1 MQTPFHPT
9 LAPCWTSRKALK
21 TWIAPDRTGPRRE
34 NAAVDT
40 ARAVQAR
47 CIFSWSTR
55 ASCTLLAR
63 SACVLWLAGDRP
75 CSSRTMDL
83 LHAELSLLRV
93 QTATLRGGLMRGT
106 THRRRAVT
114 PPLRLRLDLLYL
126 RGGAF
131 KKRVGKI
138 RMSAVHE
145 SGPLIGSPATCA
157 RPPSPAPTPPTRPV
171 APNTSNHEWAQTVK
185 GGETPPACAPPLSGV
200 WAHRL

>member
-1 MQTPFHPT
+1 MGALTLRDARGHGLLLMQ
-9 LAPCWTSRKALK
+9 KYALK
-21 TWIAPDRTGPRRE
+21 RVPSRAVPCRRRE
-34 NAAVDT
+34 LAAVDA

-47 CIFSWSTR
+47 CVFSWSTR

-75 CSSRTMDL
+75 RSSRTMDL

-106 THRRRAVT
+106 THRRRAAT

-145 SGPLIGSPATCA
+145 AGPLIGSPATCA
-157 RPPSPAPTPPTRPV
+157 RPPSPAPSPR
-171 APNTSNHEWAQTVK
+171 
-185 GGETPPACAPPLSGV
+185 PLSLPPPSTGHEQCV
-200 WAHRL
+200 RLRCIPPGTSP